1 MVKISYNISITNGG
15 VIMKVLAINSS
26 PRRGGNSDV
35 LCDEFL
41 KGAAEAGHETR
52 KSGLR
57 RKR

>member
-15 VIMKVLAINSS
+15 VIMKVLAISSS

-41 KGAAEAGHETR
+41 KGAAELSLIHI
-52 KSGLR
+52 
-57 RKR
+57 